1 MIIFDIET
9 AALDEQILA
18 SQFVPKTKEE
28 FVGAQRWKPETIE
41 EKYANYLVT
50 ALEDFK
56 RRAALDATTG
66 KVLAIGLKSEKGTV
80 ILDSVN
86 EDKLLTDF
94 WAKVRS
100 CQAAGRSLVG
110 HNVLGFDFPFLIRR
124 SWMRGI
130 EFEMPHFERDGI
142 IKDTMKVW
150 ACGNYGETIGLDRL
164 AKALGLPGKTEG
176 VNGADFARLWNGEP
190 EEQKLARQYLLTDLD
205 VTWNVANRLGV
216 M

>member
-1 MIIFDIET
+1 MWDIET
-9 AALDEQILA
+9 GALDEEILA
-18 SQFVPKTKEE
+18 SQFVPKSKEE
-28 FVGAQRWKPETIE
+28 FVGAQRWKTETIE
-41 EKYANYLVT
+41 EKYSNYLVT

-66 KVLAIGLKSEKGTV
+66 QVLAIGLKSEKGSI

-86 EDKLLTDF
+86 EDKLLTEF
-94 WAKVRS
+94 WEKAAKCESV
-100 CQAAGRSLVG
+100 GRSMVG
-110 HNVLGFDFPFLIRR
+110 HNVLGFDLPFLARR

-130 EFEMPHFERDGI
+130 DFEMPRNC

-150 ACGNYGETIGLDRL
+150 GCNCYGETIGLDRL

-176 VNGADFARLWNGEP
+176 ISGADFARLWNGEP
-190 EEQKLARQYLLTDLD
+190 EEQQLARQYLLTDLD
-205 VTWNVANRLGV
+205 VVWNVANRLGV